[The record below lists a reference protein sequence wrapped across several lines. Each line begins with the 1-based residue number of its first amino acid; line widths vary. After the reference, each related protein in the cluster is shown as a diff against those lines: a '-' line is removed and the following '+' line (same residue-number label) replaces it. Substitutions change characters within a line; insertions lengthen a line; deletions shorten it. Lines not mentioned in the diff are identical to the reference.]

1 MQHIKPYILFF
12 VFLLVFFSCTKEKTI
27 DTPPTHETNSIT
39 QTNVLEKVLGTYSL
53 FDRNWNLMEY
63 TIFLEDSVFKA
74 KITYNKKTSVTL
86 LRLVDLSSNLY
97 SFEYD
102 GKTYYLRV
110 DNILAEKR
118 TIRILNEREE
128 RFLNFFEGKGF
139 VDLSEQENRK
149 NQTLRRKLD
158 ISSFFSPIRPTKK
171 NWSSDMNYTDT
182 LQYISFD
189 DVSNPMRAIFTTNTR
204 DTVYLSFEIPIGSE
218 FNGSTMEVR
227 WKIDTVLVNKLP
239 KLNQKL
245 LHYRVVR

>member
-1 MQHIKPYILFF
+1 
-12 VFLLVFFSCTKEKTI
+12 
-27 DTPPTHETNSIT
+27 
-39 QTNVLEKVLGTYSL
+39 
-53 FDRNWNLMEY
+53 MEY
-63 TIFLEDSVFKA
+63 TIFQEDSVFKA

-158 ISSFFSPIRPTKK
+158 ISSFVSPIRPTKK
-171 NWSSDMNYTDT
+171 K
-182 LQYISFD
+182 
-189 DVSNPMRAIFTTNTR
+189 
-204 DTVYLSFEIPIGSE
+204 IGQQIQS
-218 FNGSTMEVR
+218 
-227 WKIDTVLVNKLP
+227 
-239 KLNQKL
+239 
-245 LHYRVVR
+245 